1 MNMTRSTSLSTHA
14 YEQLRDA
21 ILGGELRP
29 GEPLFEIHL
38 AKSLGMSRT
47 PVREALQSLAS
58 DGYLEELPDRGYVIP
73 RRSLDDLREFFE
85 LREVLEAAAS
95 RYAALRARPE
105 EIAQLQL
112 VCNQYEGEQDLAR
125 WQQLGAQ
132 FHALIIQASRN
143 NRLASLAASLTTQID
158 LSRRS
163 VIYGGPAWRETAVR
177 DHRAICAAITAR
189 DEAAAHA
196 AAADHVR
203 HSYQATLRG
212 YQPEVFAPQKNA

>member
-1 MNMTRSTSLSTHA
+1 MIKAVPLSNRA

-21 ILGGELRP
+21 IRDGELRP

-47 PVREALQSLAS
+47 PVREALQLLVS
-58 DGYLEELPDRGYVIP
+58 DGYLDVLPGRGYVIP

-95 RYAALRARPE
+95 RYAAVRARPE
-105 EIAQLQL
+105 EIAALQD
-112 VCNQYEGEQDLAR
+112 VCDQYEGEQDLAR

-132 FHALIIQASRN
+132 FHALITRACRN
-143 NRLASLAASLTTQID
+143 DRLANLMDSLTTQID

-163 VIYGGPAWRETAVR
+163 VIYGGPAWRATAVQ

-189 DEAAAHA
+189 DEAAAHK

-212 YQPEVFAPQKNA
+212 HEPEAYAAPKTP